1 MTHRAFR
8 CRLALAVGAAIL
20 SLAATA
26 EAKKPI
32 QLALLAPI
40 QIFPESEQ
48 IIGFRF
54 NLLYGRN
61 AGMHGFDLGLVN
73 HITGGFK
80 GLQAGPVGWIEGE
93 LKGVQYG
100 LVSLAT
106 GSSTGAQLGGFNYA
120 RNHRG
125 LQFGVVNFAERI
137 YGLQIGLVNII
148 RQGGFL
154 PVMII
159 ANGSF

>member
-1 MTHRAFR
+1 MTRRSIHCFLVTIAIST
-8 CRLALAVGAAIL
+8 ALSAPAD
-20 SLAATA
+20 
-26 EAKKPI
+26 AKKPI

-40 QIFPESEQ
+40 QIFPDSET

-61 AGMHGFDLGLVN
+61 ASMHGFDLGLVD
-73 HITGGFK
+73 HITGDFK
-80 GLQAGPVGWIEGE
+80 GAQAGLVGWTEGQ
-93 LKGVQYG
+93 LTGVQYG
-100 LVSLAT
+100 MVSLVT
-106 GSSTGAQLGGFNYA
+106 GDFVGAQIGGFNYA
-120 RNHRG
+120 KRGKG
-125 LQFGVVNFAERI
+125 LQLGLVNYAESI

-148 RQGGFL
+148 RTGGFL

>member
-1 MTHRAFR
+1 MSNRVPR
-8 CRLALAVGAAIL
+8 VALIVAIAAAIP

-26 EAKKPI
+26 DAKKPI

-61 AGMHGFDLGLVN
+61 VGMHGFDLGLVN
-73 HITGGFK
+73 HITGAFK
-80 GLQAGPVGWIEGE
+80 GFQAGPVGWIEGE

-106 GSSTGAQLGGFNYA
+106 GRSVGAQLGGFNYA
-120 RNHRG
+120 KNHRG
-125 LQFGVVNFAERI
+125 LQLGVVNFAERI

-148 RQGGFL
+148 QQGGFL
-154 PVMII
+154 PVMIL